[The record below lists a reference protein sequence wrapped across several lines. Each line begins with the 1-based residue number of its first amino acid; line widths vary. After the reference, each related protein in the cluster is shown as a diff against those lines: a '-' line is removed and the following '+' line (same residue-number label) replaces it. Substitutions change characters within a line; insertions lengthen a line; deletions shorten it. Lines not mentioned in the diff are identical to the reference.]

1 MDDYG
6 SLVYLD
12 VQKTGST
19 YVNQFLA
26 ASCTL
31 PQLNFRKHGRIEG
44 TTYRPEA
51 YYFITARHPVP
62 SYVSLFRFGL
72 AQRGG
77 IRKRLMRS
85 GHEDLYQRGINAWLE
100 FVLDERNVG
109 YLSAHE
115 RFDEVIHSGVGLMT
129 FRFLALS
136 IVDPMEILPSA
147 QSLDELRSIYAER
160 NIARQVIRN
169 EELNTGLATLAL
181 DDLPQ
186 WFDADAARAFLATMA
201 PINASTADRPGEIAP
216 ELLAEIRK
224 REGLLID
231 WFYPDHP
238 LIE

>member
-31 PQLNFRKHGRIEG
+31 PQRSFRKHGRIEG
-44 TTYRPEA
+44 GTYRPEA
-51 YYFITARHPVP
+51 HYFITARHPVP

-77 IRKRLMRS
+77 IRRRLMRS

-100 FVLDERNVG
+100 FILDERNVN

-136 IVDPMEILPSA
+136 IVDPMAILPSA
-147 QSLDELRSIYAER
+147 RSLADLGRIYAER
-160 NIARQVIRN
+160 NIARRVIRN

-181 DDLPQ
+181 EDVPQ
-186 WFDADAARAFLATMA
+186 WFDASAARAFLDTMA
-201 PINASTADRPGEIAP
+201 PINASIADRPGEIAP
-216 ELLAEIRK
+216 ELLAEIQK

-231 WFYPDHP
+231 WFYPD
-238 LIE
+238 E

>member
-31 PQLNFRKHGRIEG
+31 PQLAFRKHGRIEG
-44 TTYRPEA
+44 TYRPDA
-51 YYFITARHPVP
+51 YYFITTRHPVP

-72 AQRGG
+72 GQRGG
-77 IRKRLMRS
+77 IRRRLMRS

-100 FVLDERNVG
+100 FVLDADNVE

-115 RFDEVIHSGVGLMT
+115 RFDEVIHTGVGLMT

-136 IVDPMEILPSA
+136 IPDPMTMLPTA
-147 QSLDELRSIYAER
+147 QSLADLRTIYAGH

-169 EELNTGLATLAL
+169 EELNTGLARLAFE
-181 DDLPQ
+181 DVPH
-186 WFDADAARAFLATMA
+186 WFDPDAARRFLDTME

-216 ELLAEIRK
+216 ELLDEIAR
-224 REGLLID
+224 REALLLD
-231 WFYPDHP
+231 WFYPDEP